1 MNKKEVDK
9 LYWHPAF
16 YAGLQIEFDEESH
29 KLTFENEHHLS
40 KKPMQIDVLIIKKCT
55 EDKIHKNIGRIF
67 RKYNI
72 IEYKSPDDYISIDD
86 FYKVCAY
93 AFFYKSESKEIDAI
107 KVYELTITFVS
118 MGFPEKLEEHL
129 KEILG
134 LGIEKRGEG
143 IYYITKGIIP
153 MQIIVSSELSE
164 KENIWLRSLTN
175 NLNDAKLVDKISGIY
190 SKHQKDER
198 YKSVMNVIVR
208 ANREKFKEVT
218 DMCEALREI
227 WAEDFERARSEG
239 LKAGMEEGIREGKK
253 VGIKEGIK
261 EGIRRMIISSK
272 ELGVAPERV
281 KEMLIKNY
289 EVTDLEAEE
298 YIKLYW

>member
-1 MNKKEVDK
+1 
-9 LYWHPAF
+9 
-16 YAGLQIEFDEESH
+16 
-29 KLTFENEHHLS
+29 
-40 KKPMQIDVLIIKKCT
+40 
-55 EDKIHKNIGRIF
+55 
-67 RKYNI
+67 
-72 IEYKSPDDYISIDD
+72 
-86 FYKVCAY
+86 
-93 AFFYKSESKEIDAI
+93 
-107 KVYELTITFVS
+107 
-118 MGFPEKLEEHL
+118 MGFPEKLVEHL

-134 LGIEKRGEG
+134 LTIEKWDKG

-239 LKAGMEEGIREGKK
+239 LKAGMEEGIR
-253 VGIKEGIK
+253 
-261 EGIRRMIISSK
+261 RMIISSK

>member
-1 MNKKEVDK
+1 M
-9 LYWHPAF
+9 
-16 YAGLQIEFDEESH
+16 
-29 KLTFENEHHLS
+29 
-40 KKPMQIDVLIIKKCT
+40 
-55 EDKIHKNIGRIF
+55 IF
-67 RKYNI
+67 
-72 IEYKSPDDYISIDD
+72 
-86 FYKVCAY
+86 
-93 AFFYKSESKEIDAI
+93 
-107 KVYELTITFVS
+107 
-118 MGFPEKLEEHL
+118 L
-129 KEILG
+129 KENL
-134 LGIEKRGEG
+134 
-143 IYYITKGIIP
+143 
-153 MQIIVSSELSE
+153 
-164 KENIWLRSLTN
+164 WLRSLTN

-253 VGIKEGIK
+253 VGIKEGIRELCQRIK
-261 EGIRRMIISSK
+261 VCLIISSK

>member
-72 IEYKSPDDYISIDD
+72 IEYKSPDDYVSIDD

-93 AFFYKSESKEIDAI
+93 SLFYKSEAKEIDTI
-107 KVYELTITFVS
+107 KINELTITFVS
-118 MGFPEKLEEHL
+118 MGFPEKLEKHL

-134 LGIEKRGEG
+134 LGVEKSGEG
-143 IYYITKGIIP
+143 IYYITKGMIP

-239 LKAGMEEGIREGKK
+239 LKAGIEEGIR
-253 VGIKEGIK
+253 
-261 EGIRRMIISSK
+261 EGIRRMIISSR

>member
-1 MNKKEVDK
+1 MNNKDK
-9 LYWHPAF
+9 DKDRLYWHPAF

-29 KLTFENEHHLS
+29 KLMFENEHHLS

-55 EDKIHKNIGRIF
+55 EDKIHKNLGRIF
-67 RKYNI
+67 RKHNI
-72 IEYKSPDDYISIDD
+72 IEYKSPDDYVSIDD

-134 LGIEKRGEG
+134 LGLEKRGEG
-143 IYYITKGIIP
+143 IYYITTGIIP

-164 KENIWLRSLTN
+164 KENLWLRSLTN

-190 SKHQKDER
+190 SEHQKDER
-198 YKSVMNVIVR
+198 YKAVMNVIVR
-208 ANREKFKEVT
+208 ANRKKFKEVT
-218 DMCEALREI
+218 NMCEALREI

-253 VGIKEGIK
+253 
-261 EGIRRMIISSK
+261 EGIRRMIISSR